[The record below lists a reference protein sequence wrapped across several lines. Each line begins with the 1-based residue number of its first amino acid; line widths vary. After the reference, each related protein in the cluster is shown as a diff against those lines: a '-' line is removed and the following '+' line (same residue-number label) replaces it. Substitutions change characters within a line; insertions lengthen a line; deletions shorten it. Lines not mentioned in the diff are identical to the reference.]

1 MVILGIWHILL
12 VKSRPSLKEA
22 KGSLRQGC
30 CSDVTSEGSRRQVS
44 DRRETP
50 KAWVDVQVC
59 PVPKGRG
66 QADLRRGKTGTSPQH
81 RIKSYILHM
90 VELRISDDR
99 ALKVAEIT
107 PGDLPYRPGA
117 SRARQID

>member
-1 MVILGIWHILL
+1 VIPGIWHILL

-30 CSDVTSEGSRRQVS
+30 CSDVAPEGSRRQVS
-44 DRRETP
+44 EDSESVGRRTGMP
-50 KAWVDVQVC
+50 RT
-59 PVPKGRG
+59 KGIG
-66 QADLRRGKTGTSPQH
+66 QADLRRGETGTNPQH

-99 ALKVAEIT
+99 ALKVAGII
-107 PGDLPYRPGA
+107 PGGLPYRPGA